1 MIANGSNQV
10 GLALRVQSL
19 NSQKHHRKASLSG
32 YREVRMEVMVQRDTN
47 ASVFPGFGKNKAV
60 IRLAQSDF
68 SDVAG
73 IETILAK
80 YRRCSWGEPLVQQ

>member
-1 MIANGSNQV
+1 
-10 GLALRVQSL
+10 
-19 NSQKHHRKASLSG
+19 
-32 YREVRMEVMVQRDTN
+32 MEVMVQRDTN